1 MRSKQGFSLIEVLIV
16 VAIILIIAAIAIP
29 SLLQARIAAH
39 ESSAAGCLS
48 AMKSAEHA
56 YYTAYP
62 NIGFSPDIA
71 SLGGAPPCLPTAATA
86 CLIDF
91 GLSSATPG
99 SPGKGGYFFDA
110 TGILAGGATFNT
122 GYVLGAAPMTVHSS
136 GNRDF
141 CVVNDGVLRQQMA
154 NVGDVPVS
162 NAASCIAFA
171 VAQ

>member
-1 MRSKQGFSLIEVLIV
+1 MRSKQGFSLIELLIV
-16 VAIILIIAAIAIP
+16 VAIILVIAAIAIP

-39 ESSAAGCLS
+39 ESSAAGALS

-71 SLGGAPPCLPTAATA
+71 SMGGPPPCTPSAATA
-86 CLIDF
+86 CLIDAS
-91 GLSSATPG
+91 LSSAVPG
-99 SPGKGGYFFDA
+99 SAGKGGYFFGA
-110 TGILAGGATFNT
+110 TGIMAGGATFNT

-141 CVVNDGVLRQQMA
+141 CTVNDGVLRQQMA
-154 NVGDVPVS
+154 NVGDVPV
-162 NAASCIAFA
+162 NNVPSCIAFP

>member
-1 MRSKQGFSLIEVLIV
+1 MRSNQGFSLIEVLIV

-39 ESSAAGCLS
+39 ESSAAGCLT

-62 NIGFSPDIA
+62 DIGFSPDIA
-71 SLGGAPPCLPTAATA
+71 SMGGAPPCVPSATTA

-91 GLSSATPG
+91 GLSSAIPG
-99 SPGKGGYFFDA
+99 SAGKGGYFFGA
-110 TGILAGGATFNT
+110 TGVMAGGATLNT
-122 GYVLGAAPMTVHSS
+122 GYVLAASPMTVHSS
-136 GNRDF
+136 GNRNF

-154 NVGDVPVS
+154 NVGDVPV
-162 NAASCIAFA
+162 NNVPSCIAFP
-171 VAQ
+171 VSQ